1 MSSSSL
7 PEQIEAL
14 VDRLRQN
21 RNEDLS
27 MADVAAI
34 TEVLI
39 GSMRMFFRGID
50 TKIYRECRAM
60 SEYIMNARHEIA
72 SLQPRDLESARI
84 PRAGQELDAIVQQT
98 EEATNTIME
107 SAEAI
112 MNADPA
118 DSDEY
123 RNQVQDHILRIF
135 EACSFQDITGQR
147 ISKVVETL
155 TFVED
160 RVHELRTLMGV
171 TETDMEAASY
181 EEQQTQRER
190 HDPLA
195 RGPSLE
201 GEGIDQSL
209 VDELLG
215 GDASAAPA
223 TPAPQGGTP
232 SAPAPSAQ
240 TPSAQTPSAQT
251 PSAQTPPP
259 TDTGKGADD
268 QPSADPAAPAQTGAA
283 GETGKAG
290 EAGGSSGP
298 SAAGATGEK
307 PASGSQTGKTQ
318 PDPKPAPKPDAK
330 PAQKQAGK
338 SAEAGKS
345 AQAASAPAPAGKP
358 TPGQDDA
365 GADKTDGDDEFP
377 SGGDVTQEDIDSLFN

>member
-1 MSSSSL
+1 MSRMSSSSL

-181 EEQQTQRER
+181 EEEQAQRER

-215 GDASAAPA
+215 GDAGAAPA

-240 TPSAQTPSAQT
+240 TPSG
-251 PSAQTPPP
+251 QTPPP

-345 AQAASAPAPAGKP
+345 TQPASAPAPAGKA
-358 TPGQDDA
+358 TPDQDDA
-365 GADKTDGDDEFP
+365 GADKTDGDDDEFP